1 MYARFEKLVDQ
12 LRSSYWFIPA
22 IMAIAAILL
31 AMGMVSLDTAL
42 GSQWLEDFDF
52 ISTSQP
58 DGARA
63 ILTAVGGSMIG
74 VAGTVFSVT
83 MAAVVYASGQYGPR
97 LLTHFLADRGNQF
110 TLGTFT
116 ATFVYSML
124 VLRTIQS
131 VDEAAKTGGEAFVP
145 NLALFV
151 CIVLALCSIGVL
163 IFFIHHVPTRIHISN
178 VIAGIGR
185 SLIDSLGIRYPAYIG
200 QPAKSAEPDSVPGW
214 QLPNCFRDDADQ
226 NTADVEY
233 AEIESRLTGYVQF
246 LNSTTLMTTAAEHD
260 LVVRLNVRPGS
271 FICPGMVVFDV
282 WPAER
287 LDDIARE
294 ALLSSIATGARRT
307 PTDDML
313 FLVDELVEI
322 VARALSPGVNDPS
335 TANTCFDW
343 MAAVLAELAVLDTPD
358 PLRVDVDGKLRVVAS
373 PPSFADFLRLT
384 FGAVRDYAAS
394 DKSAS
399 RHFLYSLG
407 LVARRCEKQS
417 RLDALEAEAGY
428 LVELCR
434 LKLDGHSLVEVETE
448 AAIFKSTL
456 CHPRRRSPF
465 PPLKNSGPEPVK
477 DEKPKGRPVSNQRK
491 PAKKSRP
498 ASKSKSQSSS

>member
-1 MYARFEKLVDQ
+1 MYARLEKFADQ

-22 IMAIAAILL
+22 LMALAAFAL
-31 AMGMVSLDTAL
+31 AIGLVALDDVL
-42 GSQWLEDFDF
+42 GDEWIENIPLFSG
-52 ISTSQP
+52 SRP

-63 ILTAVGGSMIG
+63 ILTAIGGSMIG

-83 MAAVVYASGQYGPR
+83 MVAVVYASGQYGPR
-97 LLTHFLADRGNQF
+97 LLTHFLTDRGNQF

-116 ATFVYSML
+116 ATFVYSIM
-124 VLRTIQS
+124 VLRTIRS
-131 VDEAAKTGGEAFVP
+131 AGEDGSTFVP
-145 NLALFV
+145 NFALLV
-151 CIVLALCSIGVL
+151 CILLALCSIGVL

-185 SLIDSLGIRYPAYIG
+185 SLIDALGTRYPAYIG
-200 QPAKSAEPDSVPGW
+200 EPARRAEPDTVPGW

-226 NTADVEY
+226 NEAEADY
-233 AEIESRLTGYVQF
+233 AEVESNVIGYVQF
-246 LNSTTLMTTAAEHD
+246 LNSTTLMTTAAAHD
-260 LVVRLNVRPGS
+260 LVVRLNIRPGTYV
-271 FICPGMVVFDV
+271 FPGMIVFDV

-287 LDDIARE
+287 LDDLARD
-294 ALLSSIATGARRT
+294 ALLASIATGARRT

-313 FLVDELVEI
+313 FLIDELVEI

-343 MAAVLAELAVLDTPD
+343 MAAVLAELAVLETPD
-358 PLRVDVDGKLRVVAS
+358 PLRVDADGKLRVVVS

-399 RHFLYSLG
+399 RHFLYALG

-434 LKLDGHSLVEVETE
+434 LRLDGHSLVEVETE
-448 AAIFKSTL
+448 AAIFESTL
-456 CHPRRRSPF
+456 KHPRRRSPF
-465 PPLKNSGPEPVK
+465 PPLMNAGPEPVK
-477 DEKPKGRPVSNQRK
+477 DEKPKKRPVRRQRK
-491 PAKKSRP
+491 PTAKPPSKAR
-498 ASKSKSQSSS
+498 SKS